1 MGLNFGEFDEE
12 QNYGR
17 KLDFSGLASLP
28 EETEYDQFRADYLK
42 RKERGMGEAIWGYAS
57 ALPEGIATMIEEDI
71 GNAMNNDSM
80 IASMLGFK
88 GKEDFKGSWKA
99 LASAPELGLR
109 DTWNMIKSVQSSIRD
124 YFDPE
129 VKGEEEIQR
138 AFARHKFELNYYN
151 AAREHYL
158 QQAAGKFK
166 DDTSLLA
173 DFADPTNLVP
183 SLYGDR
189 FIKQGIRKSIKG
201 AAKGVSVTAKGAE
214 KLAGGVEA
222 TLGFPAKVL
231 EKKIPKGGNIY
242 RGLQAGSVMAV
253 GSDPFGGIAT
263 TMVTVG
269 VAEGLSKVAKAV
281 SREVSEV
288 ASVLSS
294 PSSHARFLFKLS
306 TNENVSKQTR
316 ALAARAYKLR
326 GTRMYD
332 VVFDALV
339 SGVSSAAMQTAIEF
353 AKGKSA
359 EDMGRAAGGGFVLG
373 APVGA
378 LAGSRGSGK
387 TDEAR
392 SDQGIENYLSNKG
405 QMLNKDT
412 IAALEKVDKKTLVA
426 LSTLDEFSGLGNMRL
441 QLLDQDSFAKIV
453 GVDPKDA
460 PSAYYDKPSQNIVIN
475 EAKVAEGTD
484 AASKIVLHEHG
495 HDIMRQMMGSNPLM
509 RRKIL
514 ENFYDPN
521 GKEFFFRDSEG
532 SISGSIKVNEQ
543 AQQFAKDYADK
554 IRKTDEDY
562 ANSVEG
568 TNAYLL
574 AEEIAAEQ
582 FSGLMRE
589 SPNVFAKYNKSF
601 RHSLMN
607 TARLALSKMGIVEP
621 DSGNLIDSP
630 ISESMLKNDGVAN
643 VFNNY
648 MQTRNDHY
656 RQRADDIETGRKH
669 EPRAGQS
676 SDNRFTELF
685 GGKGVSTAIGNHY
698 MIKDQTMFDE
708 LVQQTSLDAQS
719 LDKDLTGIGK
729 GAEGKRLSEGVRSVF
744 RTAGNSAQA
753 AMDFIDFLQ
762 VSIDR
767 RQQIKFGYRSAKWN
781 GRTEY
786 NPFYERS
793 FTPIGWQI
801 SPKKPS
807 IRRGRRVF
815 PNLKVVG
822 YDADIISSNVELLQ
836 QAGFITNQAKF
847 FEDFAAHADS
857 VLQESGEGRIN
868 PLGMGENELFTAA
881 LGMKESGQ
889 KLQDPKLNEFFSNP
903 DNKLKNAYKS
913 YDLGGM
919 AGAANMN
926 KGGFAFDYNNAK
938 HNYMPMLS
946 GAGAD
951 GTTIPQ
957 TMYMPSMS
965 TKDNFDSRGLRN
977 NLLEDVLPNITQ
989 DKFTPEQLMSEVNK
1003 SKGAK
1008 EFLEDI
1014 GIDQKT
1020 LNEIKRGKIIDKSTL
1035 EFLIGAN
1042 QKILNLSV
1050 DNSKDGDPIYGDSV
1064 ERGYRENYEEIL
1076 YILPESE
1083 KYIGGDQSGGHW
1095 ENDRVLF
1102 HVRKTDRILPNG
1114 ETAYHIEEIQSD
1126 WHQYAKGVGY
1136 DDSPDAVAKFA
1147 RKKELQKI
1155 FDEGERKY
1163 EQRKGNAVR
1172 ERFFVDEDLFR
1183 GIYKNKLLTLADYE
1197 TDPTQIENDVDTALT
1212 MMTKDHEINGY
1223 SQVYHNIIGIVQE
1236 TKKFFADRI
1245 ITKQKK
1251 DMAEKL
1257 QAKGVYPNEG
1267 EVDFF
1272 DLNYES
1278 QLNDTQFAHWERSWS
1293 GDRNSYTENYFKHR
1307 QNLMAEDP
1315 YKYGSI
1321 DQEKVWYDIL
1331 ATLQTGLE
1339 VELKKVDDEK
1349 NADAN
1354 LQDARIEIR
1363 EMNRERG
1370 SIQSAAPMKKSWHS
1384 RGLAE
1389 AINNAWNEG
1398 KRYVSWVT
1406 GERSAQQNRL
1416 DEHFNFVNV
1425 TKLDGK
1431 VEKDKLGFAVP
1442 DSGTQYKIHAESK
1455 TGRSVRKSIKD
1466 ADELARTIGKDAADH
1481 AVKELRGAEAGA
1493 QIAVHDVEKPHA
1505 GRRIFYDKMVVD
1517 AAKRFAKIMGT
1528 RPPIKTEISLQDRD
1542 STAAVGTQD
1551 QFGEVNK
1558 QTQQVWLMELPETKP
1573 ELPMYMPDIK
1583 TGKEDVQTASLIQEY
1598 GSGRKLYMPRQPKG
1612 RNKKVLLRT
1621 TDEIAE
1627 SIKAEAEERGISA
1640 NDVYNERLAK
1650 QLPPEEK
1657 NSQPKKPQNESD
1669 ITLNADEIRLLKKTT
1684 ITAEDAAAYKKA
1696 VEKRKKLAENLI
1708 LGDKLFMPSVNERK
1722 ALKYGQKLS
1731 QAQRLDKSIILGARK
1746 EWKQLGYE
1754 APNFQRFMKL
1764 EDEFGADPPALATLE
1779 PNGNFKPIELY
1790 YVGDIGVAKNANY
1803 DATLNIQKRLFD
1815 KVDNR
1820 ESHRWNADE
1829 TITVTA
1835 DRKKARELQA
1845 KLDPN
1850 HVPLVLA
1857 SNAKY
1862 IFDASNPEH
1871 IASLKLPEGEFFPAN
1886 PEAFFAFEPE
1896 IKARGW
1902 HGYRVGDEISIFD
1915 STRLKLIK
1923 DQSAE
1928 TKLISKDRPF
1938 GKVSGLFGQKLPSD
1952 SFNSSTKKDIR
1963 FMPDI
1968 KEIDA
1973 RSEWLSKTVESQNFQ
1988 DFITR
1993 KGKPDFALKN
2003 ERGSYLPVPW
2013 YHGGTIGEGNRGKL
2027 KDWTFKDNY
2036 IWLSSERDFSLEFS
2050 MYRGADPLLYEAQM
2064 RSASDAG
2071 NPIMVA
2077 TNASN
2082 VFHYANPKHI
2092 KKLRENSDL
2101 DYYGIEDLKLGE
2113 WYDVE
2118 PHLKLLQYLGF
2129 DGARMKQD
2137 GTENVVIFNRK
2148 DIKLIQ
2154 DVNDKNRS
2162 VEVSGKFIGDQLFL
2176 PQLKFDFDGK
2186 DSAVEMSPVSKDRA
2200 PTFWKLFKINPKGI
2214 KVYDKVAD
2222 VLIDTGTPSN
2232 DPANAV
2238 DHSAKLGLDPR
2249 KLREAMARAQV
2260 RYNAK
2265 NNRFYMPIPVPTEP
2279 QPVLKTKKAFKL
2291 FKVGKDKKLYPL
2303 FVNANQPVRLNKW
2316 QVAEM
2321 GEQNLKTGKV
2331 KSKIGDLAYR
2341 AGWHAS
2347 DFPMALHIGS
2357 KSKNTL
2363 VKPDTRR
2370 PDEVWAEVELAD
2382 DFDWT
2387 EVAKERAEYNKDG
2400 TIKARTAQIIDQVP
2414 YNGHYRYKTNPN
2426 MVGEWLISGQMKVN
2440 RVLSPQEVK
2449 DINDRYNVSDL
2460 KRRQP
2465 QVKLTE
2471 KDLNYMPS
2479 VSGVQESVHGYIPR
2493 VQVEITDN
2501 HVDKHYIPDFLLG
2514 RKVFPVLGD
2523 RLKVGWHTARS
2534 GNRFECRG
2542 GHDHPKFGG
2551 HKGLVAWACG
2561 QSGDKIDSVVAG
2573 LLKGIERSDGYA
2585 ATVLMSEEALA
2596 SNRTYARIMMDELEY
2611 DSFHV
2616 QGGKAI
2622 VEKYI
2627 QQAAESLDLPIRN
2640 LDDLKAV
2647 TPTMVFELRKKLLSR
2662 VMPAAYK
2669 REIKKNAPKG
2679 YKAIDWKDL
2688 YQSLAS
2694 YRDAD
2699 GYRHGDIIHI
2709 LKFDIANPMIDLK
2722 DIGATPDP
2730 TYDVSFRGTAVHSM
2744 EGHVS
2749 AFDLFKEGLDVFAY
2763 DEDFNAMEG
2772 KKTNPQRTIQ
2782 PDRSLGSSS
2791 YRVMQMRTAHDLM
2804 QRPLTKENTLPSKP
2818 IKYKPKVKADEKSL
2832 YFRDQRNT
2840 KLRKEK
2846 ESLL

>member
-1 MGLNFGEFDEE
+1 MALDFGEFDEE

-17 KLDFSGLASLP
+17 NLDFGGLAGLP
-28 EETEYDQFRADYLK
+28 EETEYDQFRTEYLA
-42 RKERGMGEAIWGYAS
+42 RKERGMGAATWAFISG
-57 ALPEGIATMIEEDI
+57 LPEAASKFIKEDV
-71 GNAMNNDSM
+71 GNALSNDSM
-80 IASMLGFK
+80 LASLFGFK

-99 LASAPELGLR
+99 LSKSPELGLR
-109 DTWNMIKSVQSSIRD
+109 DTWNTIKTIQSNVRD
-124 YFDPE
+124 YFNPE
-129 VKGEEEIQR
+129 VNGEEEIQR

-151 AAREHYL
+151 DAREHYL
-158 QQAAGKFK
+158 DQAAGKFK
-166 DDTSLLA
+166 DDINLLA
-173 DFADPTNLVP
+173 DFTDPTNLIP
-183 SLYGDR
+183 SLYGDA
-189 FIKQGIRKSIKG
+189 FIKQGVRKSIKG

-231 EKKIPKGGNIY
+231 EKKIPKGGNVY

-253 GSDPFGGIAT
+253 GSDPFGGVAT

-269 VAEGLSKVAKAV
+269 ITEGLSKIAKAV
-281 SREVSEV
+281 SKEVSEV
-288 ASVLSS
+288 ASVLAS

-339 SGVSSAAMQTAIEF
+339 SGVSSGAMQAAIEF

-359 EDMGRAAGGGFVLG
+359 EDMSMAAGGGLVLG

-412 IAALEKVDKKTLVA
+412 IAALKKVDKKTLVA
-426 LSTLDEFSGLGNMRL
+426 LSTLDEFSGLGNIRL

-460 PSAYYDKPSQNIVIN
+460 PSAFYNKESQNIIIN

-685 GGKGVSTAIGNHY
+685 GGKGVSTAIANHY
-698 MIKDQTMFDE
+698 MLKDQTMFDE
-708 LVQQTSLDAQS
+708 LVQQASLDAQS

-729 GAEGKRLSEGVRSVF
+729 GAEGKRLSEGVKSVF
-744 RTAGNSAQA
+744 RTAGSSAQA

-762 VSIDR
+762 VAIDR
-767 RQQIKFGYRSAKWN
+767 RQQIKFGYRSANWN
-781 GRTEY
+781 GKTGY

-822 YDADIISSNVELLQ
+822 YDADIITSNVELLQ
-836 QAGFITNQAKF
+836 QAGFITDQTKF
-847 FEDFAAHADS
+847 FEDFAAHAES

-977 NLLEDVLPNITQ
+977 NLLEDVLPNIKQ

-1155 FDEGERKY
+1155 LDEGERKY

-1172 ERFFVDEDLFR
+1172 ERFFVDEDIFR
-1183 GIYKNKLLTLADYE
+1183 DIYKNKLLTLADYE

-1212 MMTKDHEINGY
+1212 MMTGDHEVNGF
-1223 SQVYHNIIGIVQE
+1223 SQVYHNIIGVVQE

-1257 QAKGVYPNEG
+1257 QAEGVYPNEG
-1267 EVDFF
+1267 EVNFYSDYYP
-1272 DLNYES
+1272 DSLTPTQYAHYEK
-1278 QLNDTQFAHWERSWS
+1278 
-1293 GDRNSYTENYFKHR
+1293 SYEPARDVYHYAENYFKHR

-1398 KRYVSWVT
+1398 KRYVTWVT

-1425 TKLDGK
+1425 TKLDSK
-1431 VEKDKLGFAVP
+1431 VEEDKANLSRSRIGLSP
-1442 DSGTQYKIHAESK
+1442 IKLEHGTQYKIHAESK

-1481 AVKELRGAEAGA
+1481 AVKELRGAEAGT
-1493 QIAVHDVEKPHA
+1493 QIAVHDVEKPHT

-1517 AAKRFAKIMGT
+1517 AAKRFAKVMGT

-1551 QFGEVNK
+1551 QFGEVKK
-1558 QTQQVWLMELPETKP
+1558 QTQQVWLMELPSDKPQLPLYMPNVGNVKGDGANTTGLVRDYGTIYKPSTVNFMPSAPDTPEFKNWFKDSKVVDDNGVPLPVWHGTNATFNSFNEGGLGNYFTDDRLTAETYGNTSKSVYLSLKNP
-1573 ELPMYMPDIK
+1573 FIIDAKGAKYDPFLFDKSVTDGTEYRGLSLEDAIDRIGDKFMSRNWKDSQLKVVHDGVIIKNLIDPVDPDNPMDVDPSNVYIAFKSPQIKSVDNRGTFDPSNPDIRYMPD
-1583 TGKEDVQTASLIQEY
+1583 L
-1598 GSGRKLYMPRQPKG
+1598 
-1612 RNKKVLLRT
+1612 
-1621 TDEIAE
+1621 
-1627 SIKAEAEERGISA
+1627 
-1640 NDVYNERLAK
+1640 
-1650 QLPPEEK
+1650 
-1657 NSQPKKPQNESD
+1657 
-1669 ITLNADEIRLLKKTT
+1669 
-1684 ITAEDAAAYKKA
+1684 
-1696 VEKRKKLAENLI
+1696 
-1708 LGDKLFMPSVNERK
+1708 
-1722 ALKYGQKLS
+1722 
-1731 QAQRLDKSIILGARK
+1731 
-1746 EWKQLGYE
+1746 
-1754 APNFQRFMKL
+1754 
-1764 EDEFGADPPALATLE
+1764 
-1779 PNGNFKPIELY
+1779 
-1790 YVGDIGVAKNANY
+1790 
-1803 DATLNIQKRLFD
+1803 
-1815 KVDNR
+1815 
-1820 ESHRWNADE
+1820 
-1829 TITVTA
+1829 
-1835 DRKKARELQA
+1835 
-1845 KLDPN
+1845 
-1850 HVPLVLA
+1850 
-1857 SNAKY
+1857 
-1862 IFDASNPEH
+1862 
-1871 IASLKLPEGEFFPAN
+1871 
-1886 PEAFFAFEPE
+1886 
-1896 IKARGW
+1896 
-1902 HGYRVGDEISIFD
+1902 
-1915 STRLKLIK
+1915 
-1923 DQSAE
+1923 
-1928 TKLISKDRPF
+1928 
-1938 GKVSGLFGQKLPSD
+1938 
-1952 SFNSSTKKDIR
+1952 
-1963 FMPDI
+1963 
-1968 KEIDA
+1968 
-1973 RSEWLSKTVESQNFQ
+1973 
-1988 DFITR
+1988 
-1993 KGKPDFALKN
+1993 
-2003 ERGSYLPVPW
+2003 
-2013 YHGGTIGEGNRGKL
+2013 
-2027 KDWTFKDNY
+2027 
-2036 IWLSSERDFSLEFS
+2036 
-2050 MYRGADPLLYEAQM
+2050 
-2064 RSASDAG
+2064 
-2071 NPIMVA
+2071 
-2077 TNASN
+2077 
-2082 VFHYANPKHI
+2082 
-2092 KKLRENSDL
+2092 
-2101 DYYGIEDLKLGE
+2101 
-2113 WYDVE
+2113 
-2118 PHLKLLQYLGF
+2118 
-2129 DGARMKQD
+2129 
-2137 GTENVVIFNRK
+2137 
-2148 DIKLIQ
+2148 
-2154 DVNDKNRS
+2154 
-2162 VEVSGKFIGDQLFL
+2162 
-2176 PQLKFDFDGK
+2176 
-2186 DSAVEMSPVSKDRA
+2186 
-2200 PTFWKLFKINPKGI
+2200 
-2214 KVYDKVAD
+2214 
-2222 VLIDTGTPSN
+2222 
-2232 DPANAV
+2232 
-2238 DHSAKLGLDPR
+2238 
-2249 KLREAMARAQV
+2249 
-2260 RYNAK
+2260 
-2265 NNRFYMPIPVPTEP
+2265 PTEP
-2279 QPVLKTKKAFKL
+2279 KPINKTVKAYKL
-2291 FKVGKDKKLYPL
+2291 FRVGKDKKLYPL
-2303 FVNANQPVRLNKW
+2303 FVNADQPVRIGEW

-2321 GEQNLKTGKV
+2321 GQNNPKTGKV

-2347 DFPMALHIGS
+2347 DLPMALHIGA
-2357 KSKNTL
+2357 KSDPKL
-2363 VKPDTRR
+2363 KKPDLRR
-2370 PDEVWAEVELAD
+2370 PDQVWAEVELAD
-2382 DFDWT
+2382 DFDWS
-2387 EVAKERAEYNKDG
+2387 EVAKERAEYNRDG
-2400 TIKARTAQIIDQVP
+2400 TIKARTAHIVDQVP

-2426 MVGEWLISGQMKVN
+2426 MQGEWLISGQMKVN
-2440 RVLSPQEVK
+2440 RVLSPTEVK
-2449 DINDRYNVSDL
+2449 NINNNFGLADL
-2460 KRRQP
+2460 RRNKP
-2465 QVKLTE
+2465 QIKLTPE
-2471 KDLNYMPS
+2471 DLMYMPS
-2479 VSGVQESVHGYIPR
+2479 HGYIPP
-2493 VQVEITDN
+2493 VIKTFDDN
-2501 HVDKHYIPDFLLG
+2501 VPLYIPDFLVG
-2514 RKVFPVLGD
+2514 KRVFPVLGD

-2542 GHDHPKFGG
+2542 GHDHPMYEG
-2551 HKGLVAWACG
+2551 HKGQVAWACG
-2561 QSGDKIDSVVAG
+2561 QSGEKHDSVVAG
-2573 LLKGIERSDGYA
+2573 LLKGIQKSDGYA

-2647 TPTMVFELRKKLLSR
+2647 TPTMVFDLRKKLLSR

-2679 YKAIDWKDL
+2679 YKAMDWRDL

-2709 LKFDIANPMIDLK
+2709 LKFDTANPMINLK

-2730 TYDVSFRGTAVHSM
+2730 TYDVSFRGTAVHTM

-2749 AFDLFKEGLDVFAY
+2749 AFDVFKQGLDVFAY
-2763 DEDFNAMEG
+2763 DKNFNEMEG
-2772 KKTNPQRTIQ
+2772 KKTNPERTIQ
-2782 PDRSLGSSS
+2782 PDRRLGSSA

-2818 IKYKPKVKADEKSL
+2818 IKYNPKVKADEKSL